1 MLRKAL
7 FIVSNEN
14 ELKAIKEFSRV
25 FTEKYKDFVLDAL
38 YVKDILKYEI
48 FPSTI
53 EGIGIDIGST
63 YIIEEWKELEENNFK
78 TMKSQLKDSFAN
90 IFVEEGE
97 TVEVCLE
104 KLKAY
109 DI

>member
-63 YIIEEWKELEENNFK
+63 YIIEEWKEL
-78 TMKSQLKDSFAN
+78 
-90 IFVEEGE
+90 
-97 TVEVCLE
+97 
-104 KLKAY
+104 
-109 DI
+109 